1 MSHDVEKGLVIV
13 DLFHVLLHV
22 YFGLLIV
29 FMIIALILG
38 WWVDFLV
45 LLALGVLFI
54 PFRQRA
60 RREVFSV
67 IKDCIENDPMFS
79 ECVRNTMT
87 PWLMSR
93 EEVDYWLGVY
103 LAELLSSKTSQT
115 N

>member
-1 MSHDVEKGLVIV
+1 MSHDVEKGLAIV
-13 DLFHVLLHV
+13 DLFYVLL
-22 YFGLLIV
+22 YMYIGLLID
-29 FMIIALILG
+29 FIFIALILD

-67 IKDCIENDPMFS
+67 IKYCIENDPMFS

>member
-1 MSHDVEKGLVIV
+1 MSHDVEKGLAIV
-13 DLFHVLLHV
+13 DWFYGLLHV
-22 YFGLLIV
+22 YFGLLIA
-29 FMIIALILG
+29 FIFIALIFG
-38 WWVDFLV
+38 WWVEFLV
-45 LLALGVLFI
+45 LLPLGVLFI

-67 IKDCIENDPMFS
+67 IKDCIENNPMFS

>member
-13 DLFHVLLHV
+13 DCFHILLHM

-38 WWVDFLV
+38 WWVDFWV

-67 IKDCIENDPMFS
+67 IKSCIENDPMFS

>member
-13 DLFHVLLHV
+13 DCFNLLIHM

-29 FMIIALILG
+29 LLIMAMLLG
-38 WWVDFLV
+38 WWVEFWI

-67 IKDCIENDPMFS
+67 IKSCIESNPMFS
-79 ECVRNTMT
+79 ECVHNTMT
-87 PWLMSR
+87 PLLMSR
-93 EEVDYWLGVY
+93 KEADYWLGVY
-103 LAELLSSKTSQT
+103 IAELLSSKTSQT